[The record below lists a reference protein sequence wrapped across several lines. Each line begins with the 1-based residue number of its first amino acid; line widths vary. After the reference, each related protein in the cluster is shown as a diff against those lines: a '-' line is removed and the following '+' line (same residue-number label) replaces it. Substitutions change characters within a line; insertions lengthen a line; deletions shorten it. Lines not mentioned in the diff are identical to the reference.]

1 MGASEP
7 GDTIVDSRERL
18 LTAIHN
24 DKPDRL
30 PCQVHSWMQY
40 YLDTYLDGRNQFEA
54 YACFPGMDWVIYAAP
69 RFGYREADLANW
81 QVRVIHPGPAVSQ
94 EHVGSNAIWR
104 EVIETP
110 GGTLTRTQARN
121 AFTTWTTEYLIRSE
135 EDFEIW
141 DRYSPLPEKVD
152 WTPVIEAKARVGS
165 RGIVRGG
172 FFGFGQ
178 GSPWQ
183 DFCTLYGTQNAI
195 MATFDQPDWVHHV
208 LEALLQKKLAV
219 IERGTRFAL
228 DLVETGGGA
237 GSSTVI
243 GPRLHRE
250 FCLPYDRRQHA
261 ALHAAGTKVVYH
273 LCGGVMPLLDTVA
286 TNGADGLETMTPP
299 AMGGDCDLAAA
310 YRRVGDRLFFIGGF
324 DQNAGFEQGTP
335 EVAAQLVWA
344 CHAACPDGGY
354 ICSPSDHFFHGD
366 PANVRAFAA
375 TAAGCTYG

>member
-1 MGASEP
+1 M
-7 GDTIVDSRERL
+7 DSRERL

-24 DKPDRL
+24 AKPDRL

-40 YLDTYLDGRNQFEA
+40 YLDTYLEGRDQYEA
-54 YACFPGMDWVIYAAP
+54 YACFPGMDWVIYVGP
-69 RFGYREADLANW
+69 RFAYDASDQAKWEVQRIDLGTDQSGNRA
-81 QVRVIHPGPAVSQ
+81 
-94 EHVGSNAIWR
+94 WR

-110 GGTLTRTQARN
+110 DGTLTHAAAGN

-135 EDFEIW
+135 ADFELW
-141 DRYSPLPEKVD
+141 DKYHPLPQTVD
-152 WTPVIEAKARVGS
+152 WTPVIEAKARLGA

-195 MATFDQPDWVHHV
+195 MAALDRPDWVHHV
-208 LEALLQKKLAV
+208 LEVLLQKKLSV
-219 IERGTRFAL
+219 IERAGPFAL

-250 FCLPYDRRQHA
+250 FCLPYDRLQHA
-261 ALHAAGTKVVYH
+261 ALHAAGAKIVYH
-273 LCGGVMPLLDTVA
+273 LCGGVMPVLDLVA
-286 TNGADGLETMTPP
+286 TNEADGLETMTPP
-299 AMGGDCDLAAA
+299 SMGGDCDLGEAN
-310 YRRVGDRLFFIGGF
+310 RRVGEKLFFIGGF

-335 EVAAQLVWA
+335 EVAAELVRA

-354 ICSPSDHFFHGD
+354 ICSPSDHFFYGD

-375 TAAGCTYG
+375 TAARCIYN